1 MMSNS
6 STKHLFAV
14 YAPDYT
20 DPGVLERRFSVRENH
35 LKGIEGMIDSGT
47 VSTYILSL
55 FRDDAHFSYRIRG
68 SPFGTGAY

>member
-1 MMSNS
+1 MSSS

-20 DPGVLERRFSVRENH
+20 EPGVLDHRLSVREKH
-35 LKGIEGMIDSGT
+35 LKNIEGMIDSGT
-47 VSTYILSL
+47 VSAYITSL
-55 FRDDAHFSYRIRG
+55 FRDDSQYSYRIRG